1 MMDYEVVASGDRR
14 LNNLALLV
22 YAIQAISL
30 FTGLPVLVG
39 LLINYLKMGDV
50 RGTRFESHF
59 RWQIRTFW
67 WMLLWS
73 IVGGLLTWIL
83 VGFAILGVA
92 WLWFVY
98 RITRGFLALNDGKAM
113 PV

>member
-1 MMDYEVVASGDRR
+1 MDYEVVGTGDRR

-30 FTGLPVLVG
+30 FTGLPMLVG
-39 LLINYLKMGDV
+39 LVINYLKMPDV
-50 RGTRFESHF
+50 RGTLYESHF

-67 WMLLWS
+67 WMLLWT
-73 IVGGLLTWIL
+73 IVGGALTWIL
-83 VGFAILGVA
+83 VGFAILGIA

-98 RITRGFLALNDGKAM
+98 RIVRGFITLNDGKAILL
-113 PV
+113 

>member
-1 MMDYEVVASGDRR
+1 MDYEVIGTGDRR

-30 FTGLPVLVG
+30 FTGLPALVG
-39 LLINYLKMGDV
+39 LVINYLKLPDV
-50 RGTRFESHF
+50 RGTLFESHF

-73 IVGGLLTWIL
+73 VVGGLLAWIL
-83 VGFAILGVA
+83 VGFVILGVA

-98 RITRGFLALNDGKAM
+98 RIIRGFLALNDGKAM
-113 PV
+113 PL